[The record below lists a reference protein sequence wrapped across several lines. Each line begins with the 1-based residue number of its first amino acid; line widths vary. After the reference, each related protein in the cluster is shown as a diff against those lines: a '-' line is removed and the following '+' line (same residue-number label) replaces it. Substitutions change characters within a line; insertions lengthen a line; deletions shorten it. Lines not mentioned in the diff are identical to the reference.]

1 MLISLFDNRFDM
13 NNNAIDIAFIATK
26 IAAIKDERARMI
38 VGGASLVYNASQM
51 ARYRSMIVELSQIC
65 SYIVSKAQIIGSYT
79 QDEYNLAVECQR
91 QIEECNQ
98 QIAKHGTMT
107 IIDGISLLIDA
118 FNNLS
123 RR

>member
-26 IAAIKDERARMI
+26 IAAIKDEKARMI

>member
-13 NNNAIDIAFIATK
+13 NNSAIDIAFIATK
-26 IAAIKDERARMI
+26 IAAIKDEKARMI

>member
-26 IAAIKDERARMI
+26 IAAIKDEKARMI

-118 FNNLS
+118 SNNLS

>member
-1 MLISLFDNRFDM
+1 M

-26 IAAIKDERARMI
+26 IAAIKDEKARMI

>member
-26 IAAIKDERARMI
+26 IAAIKDEKARMI

-98 QIAKHGTMT
+98 QIAKHGIMT

>member
-1 MLISLFDNRFDM
+1 M
-13 NNNAIDIAFIATK
+13 NNNVIDITFIAAK
-26 IAAIKDERARMI
+26 IAVIKNEKAKMI
-38 VGGASLVYNASQM
+38 VGGASLAYNVAQI
-51 ARYRSMIVELSQIC
+51 ARFRSMIVEFSQIC
-65 SYIVSKAQIIGSYT
+65 NYIVYKAQIIGSYT
-79 QDEYNLAVECQR
+79 QEEYSLALECQR

-118 FNNLS
+118 LGNLN